1 MKVKKFGCPT
11 EKKGDA
17 RNERLL
23 FAVFRSENFTSRL
36 KKTGFHDIL
45 YHELELIYGGIVKWD
60 IVYF

>member
-1 MKVKKFGCPT
+1 MSVSFS
-11 EKKGDA
+11 
-17 RNERLL
+17 L
-23 FAVFRSENFTSRL
+23 FFVRKTSRL